1 MESADPGSVRR
12 VLLVGFMG
20 SGKTSVGRRLARLLG
35 WAFHD
40 FDARVESVAGGSVS
54 EIFRRHGEA
63 RFRELE
69 AEVGRRLLTAER
81 AVLAS
86 GGGWPAREG
95 RMESLPEGTLSVW
108 LWVSPEEAVRRARA
122 EGATRPLL
130 ASEDAV
136 ERARKL
142 LEERLPHYRKASLVL
157 DSESAPPEGLART
170 IHESMSVGTARH
182 EILPS

>member
-1 MESADPGSVRR
+1 MESGDPGSVRR

-35 WAFHD
+35 WTFHD
-40 FDARVESVAGGSVS
+40 FDAEVEAVAGRSVT

-69 AEVGRRLLTAER
+69 AEVGRRLLGAER

-95 RMESLPEGTLSVW
+95 RMEALPEGTLSVW
-108 LWVSPEEAVRRARA
+108 LKVSPEVAVRRARA
-122 EGATRPLL
+122 QGGSRPLL
-130 ASEDAV
+130 ASDDAV
-136 ERARKL
+136 ERARRL
-142 LEERLPHYRKASLVL
+142 LEDRLPHYRSASLVL

-170 IHESMSVGTARH
+170 IHESMTVGTATH
-182 EILPS
+182 ETLPS